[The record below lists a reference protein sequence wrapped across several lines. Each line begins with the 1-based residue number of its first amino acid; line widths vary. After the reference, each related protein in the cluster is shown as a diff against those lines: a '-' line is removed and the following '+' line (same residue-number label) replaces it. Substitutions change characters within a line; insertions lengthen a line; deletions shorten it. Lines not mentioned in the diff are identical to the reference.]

1 MSNSIRIL
9 FLADFHYTDNN
20 ILNRTKYIESFC
32 ESVNNW
38 DDTLGI
44 DILVIAGDVCDKGGS
59 EADYEKVADLIN
71 YIMEKIDIKK
81 VIVVPGNHDVNRN
94 VLMGLR
100 GDKDRDEDMMWK
112 YVEKYKYF
120 KNLSKINNVKIDL
133 EKAIVSCELVC
144 DNYLFMG
151 IDSNCKIGITD
162 GVGYV
167 DVEKLENEFAE
178 LQNHYGEEYNDLMKI
193 VVMHHY
199 PHYYVSHLEKA
210 ANNNNLCAKTIGNF
224 DLDNWEKLKKLFNK
238 YGVRVVLTGHIHGS
252 QISATSDC
260 EEGETEIYYSAIGSL
275 GMNFNSELADI
286 LKCIDESS
294 MTSSQQEKYHEF
306 LEWFES
312 DSVILS
318 VSNHHN
324 TYGIITIDEEKIEEQ
339 HYKYL
344 ADEGVSKWVS
354 WFRPPKQKRI
364 MNTACTAGRNPFEKG
379 DIKVKPKQEEIFEKN
394 ILDIIRQEHLYRT
407 GHFHWKDQCVMNWI
421 DTTALLI
428 NSKYLNMISNCI
440 MSKFSEIL
448 DRAECV
454 IGLGIKGAIIM
465 SSIRYKYPN
474 KRFSYYPEEDK
485 NYNEFE
491 KCILNNGNMDN
502 IIVLTDVVHSG
513 GTVKSFVEN
522 NKKQIAGNSVVEVI
536 TIFLTDETLEIESVI
551 KGGDNQQM
559 IEIKVNELMKIPVR
573 NCGKN
578 SSNCSIIKEKLD
590 VVYEM

>member
-1 MSNSIRIL
+1 
-9 FLADFHYTDNN
+9 
-20 ILNRTKYIESFC
+20 
-32 ESVNNW
+32 
-38 DDTLGI
+38 
-44 DILVIAGDVCDKGGS
+44 
-59 EADYEKVADLIN
+59 
-71 YIMEKIDIKK
+71 
-81 VIVVPGNHDVNRN
+81 
-94 VLMGLR
+94 
-100 GDKDRDEDMMWK
+100 
-112 YVEKYKYF
+112 
-120 KNLSKINNVKIDL
+120 
-133 EKAIVSCELVC
+133 
-144 DNYLFMG
+144 
-151 IDSNCKIGITD
+151 
-162 GVGYV
+162 
-167 DVEKLENEFAE
+167 
-178 LQNHYGEEYNDLMKI
+178 
-193 VVMHHY
+193 
-199 PHYYVSHLEKA
+199 
-210 ANNNNLCAKTIGNF
+210 
-224 DLDNWEKLKKLFNK
+224 
-238 YGVRVVLTGHIHGS
+238 
-252 QISATSDC
+252 
-260 EEGETEIYYSAIGSL
+260 
-275 GMNFNSELADI
+275 
-286 LKCIDESS
+286 
-294 MTSSQQEKYHEF
+294 
-306 LEWFES
+306 
-312 DSVILS
+312 
-318 VSNHHN
+318 
-324 TYGIITIDEEKIEEQ
+324 
-339 HYKYL
+339 
-344 ADEGVSKWVS
+344 
-354 WFRPPKQKRI
+354 